1 MRRVG
6 GTTRAIEIKS
16 QISEAAA
23 DFNGHH
29 EFGLREIRRLKTRI
43 NELEHSLSEK
53 GDDRTQDVSRL
64 ERATE
69 ELDNL
74 IDSIILRSEKQWDRF
89 HELENASESRVQASY
104 ELNELRTI
112 CERTEALAKD
122 LLCYSLGRF
131 RKTSR

>member
-1 MRRVG
+1 M
-6 GTTRAIEIKS
+6 TRAIEIRS

-23 DFNGHH
+23 DFNGRH
-29 EFGLREIRRLKTRI
+29 EFALRGIRRLKTRM

-64 ERATE
+64 ERVTE

-89 HELENASESRVQASY
+89 HELENASEPRVQASD
-104 ELNELRTI
+104 ELNELRII